1 MNRVFPIIIV
11 TALIALLNT
20 ETLYAAVVPA
30 DWITVENGSLNGV
43 GFTVAGVNAPAAGI
57 VEGENF
63 DDLGHMFSPLISVDK
78 LQYGLS
84 NDLVFTFDT
93 PITGLLLYA
102 KNWRG
107 GITISD
113 DPAVTYDFDRQFDV
127 LSGFTFSTVAGLS
140 IIIDDDNAVFEDG
153 VLRFL
158 NAVTS
163 LTVLSDGGPQA
174 LQSLTL
180 GVEVSEVPLPGALS
194 LMLCG
199 LAGIS
204 LSRRRN

>member
-1 MNRVFPIIIV
+1 MNRVFSIIIV
-11 TALIALLNT
+11 TTVMALLNT
-20 ETLYAAVVPA
+20 ETVYAAVVPA

-43 GFTVAGVNAPAAGI
+43 GFTVAGVNAPLASI

-63 DDLGHMFSPLISVDK
+63 DDPGHIFSPLISVDK

-107 GITISD
+107 SIITASD

-127 LSGFTFSTVAGLS
+127 LSGFTLSTIAGLS
-140 IIIDDDNAVFEDG
+140 IIIDDDNVAFEDG

-158 NAVTS
+158 NPVTS
-163 LTVLSDGGPQA
+163 LTILSDGGAPA
-174 LQSLTL
+174 IQSLTL
-180 GVEVSEVPLPGALS
+180 GV
-194 LMLCG
+194 
-199 LAGIS
+199 
-204 LSRRRN
+204 

>member
-1 MNRVFPIIIV
+1 MNRVFPIVIV
-11 TALIALLNT
+11 TALFALLST
-20 ETLYAAVVPA
+20 ETVYAAVVPA

-43 GFTVAGVNAPAAGI
+43 GFTVAGVNAPAASI
-57 VEGENF
+57 IEGENF
-63 DDLGHMFSPLISVDK
+63 DGPGHMFSPLISVDK

-127 LSGFTFSTVAGLS
+127 LSGFTLSTIAGLS
-140 IIIDDDNAVFEDG
+140 VIIDDDNVAFEDG

-158 NAVTS
+158 NPVTS
-163 LTVLSDGGPQA
+163 LTILSDGA
-174 LQSLTL
+174 ATAIQSLTL
-180 GVEVSEVPLPGALS
+180 GVEVSEVPLPGALP

-199 LAGIS
+199 LAGVT
-204 LSRRRN
+204 LTRRRR